1 MSVELYKNIKLRCN
15 LIQTLLQT
23 KIYSCMKTQ
32 ILSVSIT
39 HHKTK
44 KKKREKKQTVNFLKR
59 CSFKKCAQLPQ
70 CFVVSTQ
77 RQP

>member
-1 MSVELYKNIKLRCN
+1 MQLDSNIASNKN
-15 LIQTLLQT
+15 LLLHEDTNFKCQHYT
-23 KIYSCMKTQ
+23 PQ
-32 ILSVSIT
+32 NE
-39 HHKTK
+39 